1 MRLED
6 AAVDTQ
12 DILKDY
18 ISNELL
24 NGRQT
29 VDADD
34 DLLGE
39 GLIDSLGA
47 MQFVAFIEETFELKV
62 PLEDIT
68 IQNFRTIES
77 IDRYLQ
83 QRKSD

>member
-1 MRLED
+1 M
-6 AAVDTQ
+6 DTQ
-12 DILKDY
+12 EILKDY

-68 IQNFRTIES
+68 IQNFRTIDA

-83 QRKSD
+83 HRKPD

>member
-1 MRLED
+1 MN
-6 AAVDTQ
+6 TQ
-12 DILKDY
+12 EILKDY

-47 MQFVAFIEETFELKV
+47 MQFVAFIEDTFELKV

-83 QRKSD
+83 QRKP

>member
-1 MRLED
+1 M
-6 AAVDTQ
+6 DTQ
-12 DILKDY
+12 KILKDY
-18 ISNELL
+18 ISHELL

-47 MQFVAFIEETFELKV
+47 MQFVAFIEDTFELKV

-83 QRKSD
+83 QRKPD

>member
-1 MRLED
+1 MRPGE

-12 DILKDY
+12 KILKDY
-18 ISNELL
+18 ISHELL

-47 MQFVAFIEETFELKV
+47 MQFVAFIEDTFELKV

-83 QRKSD
+83 QRKPD